1 MSYKPR
7 SLFRMI
13 EDVNRSLFLP
23 HIQRP
28 FVWDE
33 DQMRR
38 LLDSLMRNYPIQTLL
53 FWRTK
58 DEIKSRKFMLTVEW
72 DPNLSDFYDEEK
84 SREGV
89 EKVLVLDGQQRIQT
103 LLALFQGGVEG
114 ATLGQRREAYIDLT
128 SGSDIDDDGFLYRV
142 QFSAEPLNAAWLRLP
157 DLTGRFNQRNAEE
170 IADEINDRIENEL
183 DESTDDRKRR
193 EKLVRRNVSQLVSLL
208 REERFFWVQELDGV
222 AEKFPYG
229 TVLDI
234 FVRVNSGGTKLNA
247 GDLMFAAMKEGWAEI
262 EERIEEVTE
271 LLNGDCLSFDKSIPL
286 KCLLVAHGKGA
297 ELTPK
302 KFADADA
309 RNLLEKV
316 KEDWDRAEAT
326 FRQLRDFLV
335 QDLRIDTPAVIR
347 SYSSFVPLF
356 DYLFHNPKPD
366 ELSRQLMRAYHYKA
380 QLFNWYRA
388 RTDNILNMM
397 HRIVGGRLQTGFPI
411 EAVKEFFG
419 RNNYYV
425 ELTRDHVAETR
436 LRYILLQLVYV
447 QQFGTGPFDVRFK
460 DNSPHI
466 DHIYPQHGLRT
477 HFGLPTSEINHLGNY
492 RFVGAT
498 DNIRKRGEQPSS
510 YFQRLKNAQIQ
521 IEKHLLLRD
530 VSQNPS
536 LLAWDVASYRS
547 FRDRRLERIFDIAS
561 HAVNVEIFIRNGE
574 GAALQATEQE
584 HIASVDG

>member
-1 MSYKPR
+1 M
-7 SLFRMI
+7 L
-13 EDVNRSLFLP
+13 EDMNRALFLP

-58 DEIKSRKFMLTVEW
+58 DSIKSRKFMEVTEW
-72 DPNLSDFYDEEK
+72 NPNLSDFYDEEK

-114 ATLGQRREAYIDLT
+114 APRGQRREAYLDLN
-128 SGSDIDDDGFLYRV
+128 SGSEIDEDGFLYRV
-142 QFSAEPLNAAWLRLP
+142 QFSVEALGTAWLRLP

-170 IADEINDRIENEL
+170 IADEINGRLDIEL
-183 DESTDDRKRR
+183 DETTDDRRRR
-193 EKLVRRNVSQLVSLL
+193 EKLVRRNVSQLVALL

-222 AEKFPYG
+222 AEAFPYA

-234 FVRVNSGGTKLNA
+234 FVRVNSGGTKLDA
-247 GDLMFAAMKEGWAEI
+247 GDLMFAAMKEGWDEI

-271 LLNGDCLSFDKSIPL
+271 LLNGDRLAFDKSFPL

-302 KFADADA
+302 KFTGPES
-309 RNLLEKV
+309 RGLLGTVQEN
-316 KEDWDRAEAT
+316 WDRAEAT
-326 FRQLRDFLV
+326 FQQLRDFMV
-335 QDLRIDTPAVIR
+335 QDLRIDTPAVVR

-366 ELSRQLMRAYHYKA
+366 ERSRQLMRAYHYKA

-388 RTDNILNMM
+388 RTDNILNAM
-397 HRIVGGRLQTGFPI
+397 HRIVGKRLTSGFPI
-411 EAVKEFFG
+411 EDVKEFFG
-419 RNNYYV
+419 RNNYV
-425 ELTRDHVAETR
+425 IELAEEHLSETR

-460 DNSPHI
+460 GNAPHI

-477 HFGLPTSEINHLGNY
+477 QLGLFTGEINHLGNY

-498 DNIRKRGEQPSS
+498 DNIRKRAEQPSA
-510 YFQRLKNAQIQ
+510 YFQRLKKAGVQ
-521 IEKHLLLRD
+521 IEKHLLLED
-530 VSQNPS
+530 VSNSPS
-536 LLAWDVASYRS
+536 LLAWDAASYRA
-547 FRDRRLERIFDIAS
+547 FRDRRLKRIMHIAERV
-561 HAVNVEIFIRNGE
+561 VNVEEAVAGY
-574 GAALQATEQE
+574 
-584 HIASVDG
+584 IAGTGV